1 MCGVPSPLVPRIAI
15 LGTPLWAASCSAL
28 LRYRELSG
36 VVHSEFSMNSSV
48 IHCFCLPCVCR
59 HYQGDTE
66 VSEPRAGEECRQF
79 VEDLERRT
87 AHAKG
92 LLDEIE
98 RQHPEAERQDLL
110 FTTLTAGQLEN
121 KLDRTEIPQV
131 AA

>member
-1 MCGVPSPLVPRIAI
+1 VSIYHV
-15 LGTPLWAASCSAL
+15 SAD
-28 LRYRELSG
+28 
-36 VVHSEFSMNSSV
+36 
-48 IHCFCLPCVCR
+48 
-59 HYQGDTE
+59 YQGDTE

-87 AHAKG
+87 EHVKC

-110 FTTLTAGQLEN
+110 FTTLTSGQLEN

-131 AA
+131 AS